1 MLNII
6 LGIVIGLVCGV
17 VSILIIWRNEI
28 ESRKKNSDTLEKA
41 VHYFIQKHYKVLF
54 DETCKNGSNYLSV
67 SDVMEIAR
75 YFVDW
80 KVENLGKEEIKR
92 VLQSEE
98 GNMIDESIHFIQEF
112 RNSDR
117 CAEQG
122 DWQNSVTCEGWLK
135 SLKEMLLN

>member
-28 ESRKKNSDTLEKA
+28 ENRKKNSDTLEKA
-41 VHYFIQKHYKVLF
+41 VRYYITKRYKVLF

-80 KVENLGKEEIKR
+80 KVENLGEEGIKR

-98 GNMIDESIHFIQEF
+98 GNMIDEAIHFIQEF

-122 DWQNSVTCEGWLK
+122 DWQNSITCEGWLK

>member
-6 LGIVIGLVCGV
+6 LGIFIGLLWGI

-41 VHYFIQKHYKVLF
+41 VRYYINKRYKVLF

-67 SDVMEIAR
+67 SDVREIAQ

-80 KVENLGKEEIKR
+80 KVENLGAEGIKR
-92 VLQSEE
+92 VLQGEE
-98 GNMIDESIHFIQEF
+98 GNMIDETIHFIQEF

-122 DWQNSVTCEGWLK
+122 DWQNSVTCESWLK
-135 SLKEMLLN
+135 SLKQMLLN